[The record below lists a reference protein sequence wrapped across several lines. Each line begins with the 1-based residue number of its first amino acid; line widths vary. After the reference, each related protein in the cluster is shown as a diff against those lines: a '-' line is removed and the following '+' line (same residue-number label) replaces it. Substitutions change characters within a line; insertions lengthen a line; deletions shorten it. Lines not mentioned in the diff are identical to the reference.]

1 MNDFICDADRKEAL
15 RFLLVKT
22 AAVRSGVKPGELLRV
37 RHCYKSQTQAD
48 SPFSFTRD
56 DVLKIL
62 KLDYVRLRVEDNSSL
77 VLFFHR
83 DALRRA
89 VSQPENFATLQRCG
103 YPESRDL
110 KTFLRT
116 LYQRFSIEKFPHEV
130 GVFIGYPAKDVVGF
144 IEKNR
149 PRTPCRC
156 PWTVFGD
163 ATESLFLS
171 NLYRQ
176 TELFA
181 QSVLDACESLQTF
194 FETVANYRLV
204 NSETVAA

>member
-1 MNDFICDADRKEAL
+1 MNAPICDADRKEAL

-37 RHCYKSQTQAD
+37 RHSYESQHRAD

-62 KLDYVRLRVEDNSSL
+62 KLDYVRLRVEENSSL

-83 DALRRA
+83 DSLRRA
-89 VSQPENFATLQRCG
+89 VSQPENLATLSRCG
-103 YPESRDL
+103 YPATTDL
-110 KTFLRT
+110 KPLLKT
-116 LYQRFSIEKFPHEV
+116 LYLRFAVEKFPHEV

-144 IEKNR
+144 IEKSR

-163 ATESLFLS
+163 ATESLSLS

-181 QSVLDACESLQTF
+181 QNVLDACENLQTF
-194 FETVANYRLV
+194 FETVANYRLKALG
-204 NSETVAA
+204 TVAA

>member
-37 RHCYKSQTQAD
+37 RHCYKSQTRAD

-62 KLDYVRLRVEDNSSL
+62 KLDYVRLRVEDDSSL

-89 VSQPENFATLQRCG
+89 VSTPENSATLQRCG
-103 YPESRDL
+103 YPATVDL
-110 KTFLRT
+110 KHFLRT
-116 LYQRFSIEKFPHEV
+116 LYQRFSVEKFPHEV

-163 ATESLFLS
+163 ATESLLLS

-181 QSVLDACESLQTF
+181 QNVLDACESLQAF
-194 FETVANYRLV
+194 FETVANYRLTLP
-204 NSETVAA
+204 ETVAA